1 MVGEHTVSASESLN
15 GYQFRYTPKD
25 EYRGHHSMTALQG
38 DQKVGLLL
46 WSDRDQAPLPAGSS
60 RPGFTPLAGEI
71 QWAGVNAGH
80 RGHGIAKEM
89 IRQAHAVDPR
99 VHHGRAVSREGAAL
113 VRSLP
118 EYGHGRV

>member
-1 MVGEHTVSASESLN
+1 
-15 GYQFRYTPKD
+15 
-25 EYRGHHSMTALQG
+25 MTALQG
-38 DQKVGLLL
+38 GQKVGSVL
-46 WSDRDQAPLPAGSS
+46 WNDTDDRTPLPEGSS

-80 RGHGIAKEM
+80 RGHGLAKEM

-99 VHHGRAVSREGAAL
+99 VHHGRVVSREGAAL